1 MIDRHYLANAQKLI
15 NICIRK
21 HNSTS
26 QLMDYLEAMFME
38 EYYENL
44 MYENEEI
51 NEKTVANVEIS
62 EENI

>member
-1 MIDRHYLANAQKLI
+1 
-15 NICIRK
+15 
-21 HNSTS
+21 
-26 QLMDYLEAMFME
+26 MFME

-51 NEKTVANVEIS
+51 NEKTVANVEVS